1 MFIIVTYDIKFK
13 TNREKIESIFLHYGM
28 RKIQENA
35 FIDNNIEFINLKKDI
50 NEFIKETDSV
60 LLIPIC
66 KSCYNKKEVL
76 GKELKFKEDLYRIF

>member
-13 TNREKIESIFLHYGM
+13 TNREKIENIFLHYGM
-28 RKIQENA
+28 RKIQENT
-35 FIDNNIEFINLKKDI
+35 FIANNIEVINLKKDI